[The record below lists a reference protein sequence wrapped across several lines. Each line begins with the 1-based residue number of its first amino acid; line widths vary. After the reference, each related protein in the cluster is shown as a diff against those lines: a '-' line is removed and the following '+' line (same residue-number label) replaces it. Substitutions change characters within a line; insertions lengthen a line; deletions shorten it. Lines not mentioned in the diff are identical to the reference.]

1 MDITDTVNRIII
13 FVALTL
19 GGSALFL
26 GIVER
31 FGRDSRP
38 RGRGA
43 VFRSRQ

>member
-38 RGRGA
+38 RGRRPF
-43 VFRSRQ
+43 FRYRK